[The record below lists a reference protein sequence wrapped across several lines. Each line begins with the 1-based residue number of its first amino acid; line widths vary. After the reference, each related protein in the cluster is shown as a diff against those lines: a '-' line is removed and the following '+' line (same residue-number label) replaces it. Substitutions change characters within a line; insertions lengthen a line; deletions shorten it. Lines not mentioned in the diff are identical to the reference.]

1 MSIENE
7 KNESIIRGDDI
18 KSRDVVLILISL
30 VANTNVA

>member
-7 KNESIIRGDDI
+7 KNKSIIRGDDI
-18 KSRDVVLILISL
+18 KYRDVVLILISL